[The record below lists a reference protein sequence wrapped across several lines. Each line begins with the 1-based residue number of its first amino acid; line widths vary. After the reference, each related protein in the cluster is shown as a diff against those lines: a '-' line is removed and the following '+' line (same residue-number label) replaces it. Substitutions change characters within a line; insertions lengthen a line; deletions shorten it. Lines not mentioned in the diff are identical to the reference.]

1 MRPPRGST
9 LWAILASAFL
19 VACVLFGGASAAG
32 IFANALLQ
40 AGSVLVIL
48 MLLWSGRFT
57 LPPQARLLV
66 WTLILFLLLVLATLI
81 PLPYATW
88 IQLPYRAEFA
98 EALRLLG
105 VESGAFT
112 ASLAPSATIWSILSL
127 LPPVAMFL
135 LVTAIPVERR
145 SYLFATLV
153 ALSILSISLGVFQLL
168 GGPGS
173 PLRFYAITN
182 EMSPVGFFANVN
194 HNATMV
200 LCTLP
205 CLAAMASRFAGRRDR
220 SRRSGGF
227 IISIA
232 SAAYLVLGIALMGST
247 AGYALVLPA
256 LFASAFIYRR
266 AIVARISAGWRLAFA
281 AIAVIFVGVALTGPL
296 SQETLS
302 AKFDENPTSRR
313 VIAEH
318 TIEAATPSFPLGTGL
333 GTFSDVY
340 RRFQDPAEARQEFV
354 NHAHNDYLEI
364 ALELGLPGLV
374 LVLLF
379 ALWWLRRSLAVWRED
394 SPFIASGRAGSVIIG
409 LVLMH
414 SLVDYPIRSSAIAA
428 IFAIGCALLVP
439 GRVSSRVR
447 EAPQERER
455 GRHIKVT
462 GDGA

>member
-1 MRPPRGST
+1 MRRPRGST

-19 VACVLFGGASAAG
+19 AACVLLGGASAAG
-32 IFANALLQ
+32 VLANALLQ
-40 AGSVLVIL
+40 AGSVVVIL
-48 MLLWSGRFT
+48 MLLWSGRLT
-57 LPPQARLLV
+57 IPPQSRLLV
-66 WTLILFLLLVLATLI
+66 WIVLLFLLLVLATLI
-81 PLPYATW
+81 PLPFSTW
-88 IQLPYRAEFA
+88 VQLPYRAEFA
-98 EALRLLG
+98 EGLRLLG
-105 VESGAFT
+105 VESGSVAT
-112 ASLAPSATIWSILSL
+112 SLAPSATIWSLLSL
-127 LPPVAMFL
+127 LPPIAMFL

-145 SYLFATLV
+145 SFLFATLV
-153 ALSILSISLGVFQLL
+153 GLSILSISLGVLQLL
-168 GGPGS
+168 GGPSS
-173 PLRFYAITN
+173 PMRLYAITN

-220 SRRSGGF
+220 SRRSGGA
-227 IISIA
+227 IIAIA

-266 AIVARISAGWRLAFA
+266 AIVTRISAPWRLAFA
-281 AIAVIFVGVALTGPL
+281 AIAIIFVAVALTGPL

-318 TIEAATPSFPLGTGL
+318 TIEAAAPSFPLGTGL
-333 GTFSDVY
+333 GTFADVY
-340 RRFQDPAEARQEFV
+340 RRFQDPAEARPEFV

-364 ALELGLPGLV
+364 AMELGVPGLL

-379 ALWWLRRSLAVWRED
+379 ALWWVRRSLVVWRED
-394 SPFIASGRAGSVIIG
+394 SPFIASARAGSVIIG

-414 SLVDYPIRSSAIAA
+414 SLVDYPIRASAIAA
-428 IFAIGCALLVP
+428 IFAMGCALIVP
-439 GRVSSRVR
+439 GRVSERSRQ
-447 EAPQERER
+447 APAEQER
-455 GRHIKVT
+455 GRHLKVT
-462 GDGA
+462 GDEA